1 MDISIVKKAIDG
13 DTDAF
18 EKLYYHTHDK
28 GYSVAYGVLKDAY
41 ESEDVLQEAYVSMYR
56 RLNTLENLNVFEGW
70 FYRIVKNEAL
80 DYLKKKRPQTFSSF
94 ESEENEDFVFEET
107 LVSDYKEFSP
117 EENAD
122 LEETKKIINEIISKL
137 PDIQRK
143 CIILRYQEEMK
154 ISEIATTLG
163 IPESTVKSNLTY
175 AKSKIEKE
183 VKEQEKNGVRLYS
196 FTPALL
202 MPFLRFMW
210 GKGVPQNTISQA
222 VRCSYSAVS
231 ATAAQSGTSSGANLS
246 PAENIVKQ
254 TTSSAVR
261 KGAAYVGK
269 TASRV
274 VLKRIIATVIAASVI
289 TGGVYVA
296 PKAYDYAVEMGIIK
310 ENKPWYWKYVKVQKD
325 GKSNVGYPHKVRIP
339 GFKVDNSETKE
350 ANFVLKAHY
359 ATFVTLLTAAENVVF
374 AEYDFTVDY
383 VDNVLKIK
391 SIGVIIQDDGEE
403 TRTEISETWCYD
415 FNDEEFYKE

>member
-1 MDISIVKKAIDG
+1 MDISIVKQAIDG
-13 DTDAF
+13 DSVAF
-18 EKLYYHTHDK
+18 EKLYHETHDK
-28 GYSVAYGVLKDAY
+28 GYSVAYSVLKDSY
-41 ESEDVLQEAYVSMYR
+41 EAEDVLQESYVSMYC
-56 RLNTLENLNVFEGW
+56 RLHTLDNLKSFEGW

-94 ESEENEDFVFEET
+94 ESDENEDFVFEET
-107 LVSDYKEFSP
+107 IVSDYTEFSP

-122 LEETKKIINEIISKL
+122 LEETKRIINEIIDKL
-137 PDIQRK
+137 PDMQRK
-143 CIILRYQEEMK
+143 CIILRYREDMK
-154 ISEIATTLG
+154 ISEIAATLG
-163 IPESTVKSNLTY
+163 MPESTVKSNLTY
-175 AKSKIEKE
+175 AKNKIEKD

-202 MPFLRFMW
+202 IPFLRFMW
-210 GKGVPQNTISQA
+210 GRGVPQNTFSQA
-222 VRCSYSAVS
+222 VRGAYTVSS
-231 ATAAQSGTSSGANLS
+231 ATATQSAASHGVDSSISGNTVGRATSDG
-246 PAENIVKQ
+246 
-254 TTSSAVR
+254 VR
-261 KGAAYVGK
+261 KTAVSVGK

-274 VLKRIIATVIAASVI
+274 VLKRIVAAAVAATVI

-296 PKAYDYAVEMGIIK
+296 PKAYDYAVEIGIIK

-325 GKSNVGYPHKVRIP
+325 GQSSVGYPHKARIP
-339 GFKVDNSETKE
+339 GFNVDNSETKE